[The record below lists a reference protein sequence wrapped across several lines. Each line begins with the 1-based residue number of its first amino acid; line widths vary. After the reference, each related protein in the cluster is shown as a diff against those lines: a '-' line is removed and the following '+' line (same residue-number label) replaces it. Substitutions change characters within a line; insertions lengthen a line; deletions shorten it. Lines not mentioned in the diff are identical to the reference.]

1 MKTYIKDLRTIFQSL
16 FFQWRTLLLFE
27 FLYRVIGSLLIYPIV
42 SSLIQDSLASAKLTY
57 LDLSSI
63 SIWLSSPYTFPIL
76 LFCFLLLGSY
86 ILYEMSVLSYYFH
99 WSLKRESFTLITLIK
114 IAFHKIWKVIKPRN
128 WLMLVIIMVLF
139 PLTSL
144 SLTPASLIRF
154 RIPEYIIDFFQEQ
167 GFLMYTLYILIILI
181 LNLLVFHML
190 YVVPSFLL
198 NDMNLK
204 QSWQNSRKL
213 LKKNFVRTLLFYAAC
228 LIGIFAFFLLL
239 YGIILLL
246 LFTAYYF
253 LPDTESSLTSFI
265 LNYMQLKQIASFVF
279 HIVIFI
285 ISFAIIT
292 YTYHQ
297 KASLTI
303 CEEKKKWKFSFK
315 IITISCLEIA
325 LITLAIGFYDDYQGN
340 AFVQYNIMQKP
351 IDIVAHR
358 AGSIFAPENTI
369 PALKYAID
377 SPASFAEIDV
387 QQSKDGQLYIMH
399 DTNFKRTAGVDK
411 PIWEVDADEINT
423 YDAGSFFSHEFKG
436 TKIPTLEDMIKV
448 SEGKIKLMIELK
460 KNGHEKE
467 LEEKTIQL
475 IEKYHFEKQCVIAS
489 MDLPIL
495 KKVKQLNS
503 DLQTVYIAPIAYGNY
518 YDIDYVDMFSVEA
531 TFVNKDMI
539 KAVHDLHKKV
549 YVWTVNRDY
558 ELKQLLA
565 MNIDGLITDNP
576 ELAFYYKQQGKRDLF
591 IDEII
596 CWLFPKSSDS
606 LTDNKSIR

>member
-42 SSLIQDSLASAKLTY
+42 SSLIQDSLASAKLAY

-63 SIWLSSPYTFPIL
+63 SIWLSSPYTLPIL

-204 QSWQNSRKL
+204 QAWQNSRKL
-213 LKKNFVRTLLFYAAC
+213 LKKNFIRTLLFYAAC

-303 CEEKKKWKFSFK
+303 CEEKKKWKS
-315 IITISCLEIA
+315 
-325 LITLAIGFYDDYQGN
+325 
-340 AFVQYNIMQKP
+340 
-351 IDIVAHR
+351 
-358 AGSIFAPENTI
+358 
-369 PALKYAID
+369 
-377 SPASFAEIDV
+377 
-387 QQSKDGQLYIMH
+387 
-399 DTNFKRTAGVDK
+399 
-411 PIWEVDADEINT
+411 
-423 YDAGSFFSHEFKG
+423 
-436 TKIPTLEDMIKV
+436 
-448 SEGKIKLMIELK
+448 
-460 KNGHEKE
+460 
-467 LEEKTIQL
+467 
-475 IEKYHFEKQCVIAS
+475 
-489 MDLPIL
+489 
-495 KKVKQLNS
+495 
-503 DLQTVYIAPIAYGNY
+503 
-518 YDIDYVDMFSVEA
+518 
-531 TFVNKDMI
+531 
-539 KAVHDLHKKV
+539 
-549 YVWTVNRDY
+549 
-558 ELKQLLA
+558 
-565 MNIDGLITDNP
+565 
-576 ELAFYYKQQGKRDLF
+576 
-591 IDEII
+591 
-596 CWLFPKSSDS
+596 
-606 LTDNKSIR
+606 